1 MKELSIWEILPISC
15 ILTSKQG
22 EIIDINPSAEIYLKT
37 AKKNLLNKLL
47 NQVFRSDID
56 FLKHFESFSKNHGN
70 IKFKSILI
78 QVNDEMILSD
88 LWVVPFDNNFLIM
101 MEADNNKNLRD
112 VVLTKNAT
120 QSVVGIAEM

>member
-56 FLKHFESFSKNHGN
+56 FLKYF
-70 IKFKSILI
+70 
-78 QVNDEMILSD
+78 
-88 LWVVPFDNNFLIM
+88 
-101 MEADNNKNLRD
+101 
-112 VVLTKNAT
+112 
-120 QSVVGIAEM
+120 